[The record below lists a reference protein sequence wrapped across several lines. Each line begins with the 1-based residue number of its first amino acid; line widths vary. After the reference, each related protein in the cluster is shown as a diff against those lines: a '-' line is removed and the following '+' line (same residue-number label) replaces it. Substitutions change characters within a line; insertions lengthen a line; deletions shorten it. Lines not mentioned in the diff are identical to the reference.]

1 MALNRMRSGLG
12 VAATMFGLAILG
24 LAGAAQAA
32 EGPEGLWNTPVHHGV
47 VEVYDCG
54 DAICAKIVTSDTLK
68 RDPAEKDVKNKDP
81 ALRDRP
87 LKGLTVMSNF
97 KGGPT
102 EWTDGRAYNPA
113 DGGDYRGSMKLMDP
127 DTIRLTGCII
137 FPLCQSQ
144 TWTRVH

>member
-1 MALNRMRSGLG
+1 MALNRMLRGLAL
-12 VAATMFGLAILG
+12 AAAMFGLAS
-24 LAGAAQAA
+24 AASAA
-32 EGPEGLWNTPVHHGV
+32 TGPEGLWNTPVRHGV

-54 DAICAKIVTSDTLK
+54 EAVCARIVTSDNLK
-68 RDPAEKDVKNKDP
+68 RDPTEKDIKNKNP

-87 LKGLTVMSNF
+87 LKGLTVMSDF

-102 EWTDGRAYNPA
+102 EWKDGHAYDPA
-113 DGGDYRGSMKLMDP
+113 DGGTYHGSMKLVDP

-137 FPLCQSQ
+137 FPLCQTQ